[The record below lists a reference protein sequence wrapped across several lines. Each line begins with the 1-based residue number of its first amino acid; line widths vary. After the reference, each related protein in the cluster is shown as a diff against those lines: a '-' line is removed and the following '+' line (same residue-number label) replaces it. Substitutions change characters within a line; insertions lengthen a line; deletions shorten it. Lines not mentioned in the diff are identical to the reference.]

1 MSRRPC
7 AFKQRDIARAVRGAE
22 AAGVKVGRVDIEP
35 NTGRISIVPAGVST
49 NDSELDRWIEGH
61 PQNAR
66 SA

>member
-1 MSRRPC
+1 MSRKPC

-22 AAGVKVGRVDIEP
+22 AAGVKIARVDIEP
-35 NTGRISIVPAGVST
+35 NSGRISIVAVGVST

-61 PQNAR
+61 PQNAP

>member
-1 MSRRPC
+1 MSRRRC

-22 AAGVKVGRVDIEP
+22 AAGIKMARVDIEP
-35 NTGRISIVPAGVST
+35 KTGKNFHCARGEPK
-49 NDSELDRWIEGH
+49 NDSELDRWLKGH